1 MASIA
6 PVTDRIKSLVFLG
19 GAGGCGLGGG
29 GLEGAALAF
38 FDCWAGCCT
47 VAGDG
52 GGAVWPKNSSDEWE
66 ESGASNRFDSSPLVT
81 NMFFASVEN
90 ILAVV
95 ASVVVAASKPV
106 LGALASVANEAKGFV
121 ESTVMFADW

>member
-1 MASIA
+1 MEVASMA

-38 FDCWAGCCT
+38 LGCWAGCCT

-66 ESGASNRFDSSPLVT
+66 ESGASNKFDSSPLVT

-95 ASVVVAASKPV
+95 ASVVAASKPV
-106 LGALASVANEAKGFV
+106 LGALVSVANEAKGFV
-121 ESTVMFADW
+121 ESTVIADD